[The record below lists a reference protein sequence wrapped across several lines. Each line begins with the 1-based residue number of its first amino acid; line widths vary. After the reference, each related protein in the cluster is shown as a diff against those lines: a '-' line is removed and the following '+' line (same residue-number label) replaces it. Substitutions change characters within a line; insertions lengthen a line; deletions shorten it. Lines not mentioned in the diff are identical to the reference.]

1 MKISHDKQS
10 LLVREFYY
18 PDIATRK
25 CIHITS
31 FLCWFAMIFIG
42 TTIIGVGT
50 SNSSIAYP
58 FCDEASSF
66 CTQNILVEANTQ
78 LYFYLKLSNY
88 HQNNRMFTIK
98 YAGSW
103 MHTATLSSMEKSTIL
118 LAAATTTHTEVST
131 WHKPQ
136 ADTGL
141 HRRHKPIPAE
151 KP

>member
-50 SNSSIAYP
+50 SNSSITYP

-66 CTQNILVEANTQ
+66 CTQNILVESSTQ

-88 HQNNRMFTIK
+88 HQNNRMLTIT

-103 MHTATLSSMEKSTIL
+103 MPTATHSFMEKSTIL
-118 LAAATTTHTEVST
+118 PVAATSTPTEVSA
-131 WHKPQ
+131 WHRLQ
-136 ADTGL
+136 ADTEL
-141 HRRHKPIPAE
+141 HRQHRPIPAE